1 MENTLITGA
10 GGGVGRALCARLHE
24 RGATLHATTRDP
36 GHQADLAS
44 NFKATVS
51 TYDALDNHSTL
62 EAAIKAA
69 AAEQPLTGIANCIG
83 SIHLK
88 PAHNT
93 SFEDW
98 NHTLR
103 TNLDSA
109 FACVKFGAKA
119 MLKTGGSIVLVST
132 AAAAIGL
139 PNHEAISAAKGGIE
153 AMARSAAATYG
164 KYNIRV
170 NVVAPGLTRTPLTE
184 RITGNEAMLK
194 ASTAMHALGRIGEA
208 DEVAAAIAFLLD
220 PENSWITGQVL
231 GVDGGLGSVRR

>member
-1 MENTLITGA
+1 MENILITGA

-36 GHQADLAS
+36 AHHPALTSDF
-44 NFKATVS
+44 NATVS
-51 TYDALDNHSTL
+51 TYDALDNHDTL
-62 EAAIKAA
+62 AAAIKTAA
-69 AAEQPLTGIANCIG
+69 ADQPLTGLANCIG

-93 SFEDW
+93 SFDEW

-119 MLKTGGSIVLVST
+119 MLNTGGSIVLVST